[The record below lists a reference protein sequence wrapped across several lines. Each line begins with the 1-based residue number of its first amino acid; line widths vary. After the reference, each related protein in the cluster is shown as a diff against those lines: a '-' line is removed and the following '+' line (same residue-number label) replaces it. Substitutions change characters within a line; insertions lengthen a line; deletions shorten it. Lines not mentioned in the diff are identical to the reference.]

1 MICYLWS
8 AGGEIVYNA
17 ISNAKNDELV
27 ENCND
32 NGLKRV
38 CGTKG

>member
-1 MICYLWS
+1 LSTGSRDGAHYL
-8 AGGEIVYNA
+8 GRGTQGEPVEI
-17 ISNAKNDELV
+17 

-38 CGTKG
+38 CGTKGL